1 MHQDILTHQSTD
13 LIAELRA
20 EIAATRAT
28 IARLQYNESLG
39 MLTAAGLADAIRT
52 LDPNTTYTVVFCDID
67 RLKTLN
73 NVTRNHLQTNR
84 YLAAGLVVRYGEIA
98 GQLLG
103 DEFVFILDDQARDT
117 ETDPD
122 GFVDRIA
129 RQLAGQPLTISELY
143 ALAAA
148 QRCHVSEAR
157 LSATF
162 ATQSN
167 VSACQVEAAIEQLS
181 CQVLAMKSERD
192 QKVRMV

>member
-1 MHQDILTHQSTD
+1 MNAIYPTTTSTD

-20 EIAATRAT
+20 EIALTRAT

-39 MLTAAGLADAIRT
+39 MLNAAGLAEAIRT
-52 LDPNTTYTVVFCDID
+52 LDPNTTYTVVFADID
-67 RLKTLN
+67 RLKVLN

-84 YLAAGLVVRYGEIA
+84 YLAAGLAVRYGEVA

-103 DEFVFILDDQARDT
+103 DEFVFILDDQARNT
-117 ETDPD
+117 ETSPD
-122 GFVDRIA
+122 GFVARIA
-129 RQLAGQPLTISELY
+129 RQLAGQPLTISERY

-162 ATQSN
+162 ATQSG
-167 VSACQVEAAIEQLS
+167 VSARQVEGAIEALS